1 MERNIMAEEEITTT
15 SWFSRLKDAFLGIF
29 IGIALIIGAIVLVF
43 WNEGH
48 SLHMAQSL
56 EQTKNVLISVPN
68 APINK
73 QNNLKVVYISGLATT
88 KDNLSDSL
96 LGVTVNAINLHRKVE
111 MYQWKQKTETRTES
125 QLGGSEKHVT
135 TYTYDKVW
143 SESAIDSSTFK
154 NPAGHQNP
162 TMPVQSQT
170 EYART
175 VTVGDFLLP
184 DALIKQINISEPVSL
199 AQVNKEIL
207 KSKLNK
213 PVTLINNELYLGQD
227 AQNPQVG
234 DLRINLTVV
243 KPQTVSIIGQQTGE
257 TFQSYFAPAGQSIM
271 LLSTGQHSSD
281 EMIAQAQS
289 ENSLLAWVWRL
300 FSLLMLIGG
309 FSLIMKP
316 LVILADVVPFLGS
329 IVGFGTGFI
338 AFLLGLCVW
347 LIATA
352 IAWFATRPLL
362 SISLL
367 IIAVVGGYILIQ
379 LRNKKNNAHL
389 PETDRN

>member
-1 MERNIMAEEEITTT
+1 MAEEEITTT

-56 EQTKNVLISVPN
+56 EQTKSVLISVPN
-68 APINK
+68 TPINK
-73 QNNLKVVYISGLATT
+73 QNNLKVVYLSGLATT
-88 KDNLSDSL
+88 KDTLVDAL
-96 LGVTVNAINLHRKVE
+96 LGVSINAINLHRKVE

-143 SESAIDSSTFK
+143 SESSIDSSNFK
-154 NPAGHQNP
+154 NPTGHQNP
-162 TMPVQSQT
+162 TMPIQSQT
-170 EYART
+170 NYAKT

-184 DALIKQINISEPVSL
+184 EALIKQIDVSKPVSL
-199 AQVNKEIL
+199 TKVNKETL
-207 KSKLNK
+207 KNKLNK
-213 PVTLINNELYLGQD
+213 PVTLRNNELYLGQD
-227 AQNPQVG
+227 YQNPQLG
-234 DLRINLTVV
+234 DLRITLSVIE
-243 KPQTVSIIGQQTGE
+243 PQTVSIIAQQTGE
-257 TFQSYFAPAGQSIM
+257 TFQPYFAPAGQSIM

-289 ENSLLAWVWRL
+289 ENTLLAWVLRV
-300 FSLLMLIGG
+300 FSLLLLIGG
-309 FSLIMKP
+309 FSLILKP
-316 LVILADVVPFLGS
+316 LVILADVIPFLGT

-338 AFLLGLCVW
+338 ALLLGLCVW
-347 LIATA
+347 LIVTA

-367 IIAVVGGYILIQ
+367 IIAVVGGYLLIQ
-379 LRNKKNNAHL
+379 LKSKKTKDSL
-389 PETDRN
+389 PETGRN

>member
-1 MERNIMAEEEITTT
+1 MADEEITTT

-29 IGIALIIGAIVLVF
+29 IGIALVIGAIVLVF

-56 EQTKNVLISVPN
+56 EQTRSVLISVPN
-68 APINK
+68 APVNK
-73 QNNLKVVYISGLATT
+73 QNNLKVVYISGFATT
-88 KDNLSDSL
+88 KDNITDSL
-96 LGVTVNAINLHRKVE
+96 LGVTVNAINLERKVE

-143 SESAIDSSTFK
+143 SESAIDSSNFK
-154 NPAGHQNP
+154 SPVGHQNP
-162 TMPVQSQT
+162 AMPVQSQT
-170 EYART
+170 EYAKT

-184 DALIKQINISEPVSL
+184 NALIKQIDISEPVSL
-199 AQVNKEIL
+199 AQVNKETL

-213 PVTLINNELYLGQD
+213 PVTLINNELYLGED
-227 AQNPQVG
+227 SQNPQLG
-234 DLRINLTVV
+234 DLRINLTVI

-257 TFQSYFAPAGQSIM
+257 TFQPYFAPAGQSIM

-281 EMIAQAQS
+281 EMIAHAQS
-289 ENSLLAWVWRL
+289 ENTLLAWVLRL
-300 FSLLMLIGG
+300 FSLLILIGG

-338 AFLLGLCVW
+338 AFLLGFCVW
-347 LIATA
+347 LIVTA
-352 IAWFATRPLL
+352 IAWFATRPLF

-367 IIAVVGGYILIQ
+367 IIAVVGGYMLIQ
-379 LRNKKNNAHL
+379 LRTKKNKPL
-389 PETDRN
+389 FKE